1 MTSAALA
8 GRLLTLKVSSSAI
21 ASQVKITVE
30 SSVVLIDTGC
40 AVISGSKTTKLLVS

>member
-8 GRLLTLKVSSSAI
+8 GTLLTVKVRSSAI

-30 SSVVLIDTGC
+30 LRVALIDTGC
-40 AVISGSKTTKLLVS
+40 TVISVTEKYRWM